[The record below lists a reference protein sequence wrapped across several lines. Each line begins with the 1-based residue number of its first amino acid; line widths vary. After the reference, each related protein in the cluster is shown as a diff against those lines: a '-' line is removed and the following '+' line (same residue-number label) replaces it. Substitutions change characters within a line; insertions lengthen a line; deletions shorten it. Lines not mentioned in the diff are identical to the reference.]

1 MAEQLWIVWHPDGG
15 EDGPEDGSHYRVA
28 SASLAAEAWA
38 RDFDNDDYPLSA
50 NEDHR
55 EVVKVAMVANDPI
68 VYTFKVRAMI
78 SVDYYADAV
87 DPVPDAEVGP

>member
-15 EDGPEDGSHYRVA
+15 EDGPEHGSHYRAA

-38 RDFDNDDYPLSA
+38 QNYDEDDYPLSA

-55 EVVKVAMVANDPI
+55 EVVKVVKVANDP
-68 VYTFKVRAMI
+68 VVHTFKVRAVI

-87 DPVPDAEVGP
+87 DPAPGAEVGR